1 MNYEKI
7 VVALFLI
14 TNYENIVE
22 KGGNMVGR
30 RIKQY
35 LTDNGIK
42 QSFLAEKTGMTPMV
56 ISDICN
62 NGRKI
67 DIVEYY
73 KICKAL
79 NVPMETFIESEVE
92 E

>member
-1 MNYEKI
+1 
-7 VVALFLI
+7 
-14 TNYENIVE
+14 
-22 KGGNMVGR
+22 MVGK
-30 RIKQY
+30 RIKEY
-35 LTDNGIK
+35 LVSNGIK
-42 QSFLAEKTGMTPMV
+42 QTFVAEKTGLTTMV

-79 NVPMETFIESEVE
+79 NVPLKTFLE
-92 E
+92 EGEE

>member
-1 MNYEKI
+1 
-7 VVALFLI
+7 
-14 TNYENIVE
+14 
-22 KGGNMVGR
+22 MVGK
-30 RIKQY
+30 RIKEY
-35 LTDNGIK
+35 LVSNGIK
-42 QSFLAEKTGMTPMV
+42 QTFVAEKTGLSTMV

-79 NVPMETFIESEVE
+79 NVPLETFVE
-92 E
+92 EGEE

>member
-1 MNYEKI
+1 
-7 VVALFLI
+7 
-14 TNYENIVE
+14 
-22 KGGNMVGR
+22 MVGK

-42 QSFLAEKTGMTPMV
+42 QVFLVEKTGLSPMV

-62 NGRKI
+62 KGRKI
-67 DIVEYY
+67 DVIEYD

-79 NVPMETFIESEVE
+79 NVPLETFLGGE
-92 E
+92 

>member
-1 MNYEKI
+1 
-7 VVALFLI
+7 
-14 TNYENIVE
+14 
-22 KGGNMVGR
+22 MVGK
-30 RIKQY
+30 RIKEY
-35 LTDNGIK
+35 LMSNGIK
-42 QSFLAEKTGMTPMV
+42 QTFIAEKTGLTPMV

-79 NVPMETFIESEVE
+79 NVPLETFLE
-92 E
+92 EGEE

>member
-1 MNYEKI
+1 
-7 VVALFLI
+7 
-14 TNYENIVE
+14 
-22 KGGNMVGR
+22 MVGK
-30 RIKQY
+30 RIKEY
-35 LTDNGIK
+35 LVSNGIK
-42 QSFLAEKTGMTPMV
+42 QTFIAEKTGLTPMV

-79 NVPMETFIESEVE
+79 NVPLETFLE
-92 E
+92 EGEE

>member
-1 MNYEKI
+1 
-7 VVALFLI
+7 
-14 TNYENIVE
+14 
-22 KGGNMVGR
+22 MVGK
-30 RIKQY
+30 RIKEY
-35 LTDNGIK
+35 LKSNGIK
-42 QSFLAEKTGMTPMV
+42 QKFLADKTGLTTMV

>member
-1 MNYEKI
+1 
-7 VVALFLI
+7 
-14 TNYENIVE
+14 
-22 KGGNMVGR
+22 MVGK
-30 RIKQY
+30 RIKEY
-35 LTDNGIK
+35 LVSNGIK
-42 QSFLAEKTGMTPMV
+42 QTFVAEKTGLSTMV

-79 NVPMETFIESEVE
+79 NVPLETFVKEGE

>member
-1 MNYEKI
+1 
-7 VVALFLI
+7 
-14 TNYENIVE
+14 
-22 KGGNMVGR
+22 MVGK
-30 RIKQY
+30 RIKEY
-35 LTDNGIK
+35 LMSNGIK
-42 QSFLAEKTGMTPMV
+42 QKFLADKTGLTTMV

>member
-1 MNYEKI
+1 
-7 VVALFLI
+7 
-14 TNYENIVE
+14 
-22 KGGNMVGR
+22 MVGK
-30 RIKQY
+30 RIKEY
-35 LTDNGIK
+35 LVSNGIK
-42 QSFLAEKTGMTPMV
+42 QKFLADKTGLTTMV

-79 NVPMETFIESEVE
+79 NVPMETFVE
-92 E
+92 ECEE

>member
-1 MNYEKI
+1 
-7 VVALFLI
+7 
-14 TNYENIVE
+14 
-22 KGGNMVGR
+22 MVGK
-30 RIKQY
+30 RIKEY
-35 LTDNGIK
+35 LVSNGIK
-42 QSFLAEKTGMTPMV
+42 QTFVAEKTGLTTMV

-79 NVPMETFIESEVE
+79 NVPLETFLKEGE